1 MKKIFIIII
10 ILMTI
15 TGCNQQKIKEKINNQ
30 KNNISQEEPK
40 EIENKYVDNNP
51 IKIGLYLKNN
61 ANERILTDEYNP
73 TWILHKDLC
82 SLEIYYTNEEKLD
95 SNSQK
100 ELWKKFYNEYQN
112 IEKYKLGIKI
122 EFDTSDGHVNDIIL
136 TPKDTTKFF
145 SLYILMYLYD
155 DINNDGFYSHL
166 TEENS
171 SDNTIISSI
180 KLTSGT
186 YYEKIES
193 DITLTVFTYDKD
205 DINENNEYIGN
216 SKYTIIIKKEK

>member
-1 MKKIFIIII
+1 
-10 ILMTI
+10 
-15 TGCNQQKIKEKINNQ
+15 
-30 KNNISQEEPK
+30 
-40 EIENKYVDNNP
+40 
-51 IKIGLYLKNN
+51 
-61 ANERILTDEYNP
+61 
-73 TWILHKDLC
+73 
-82 SLEIYYTNEEKLD
+82 
-95 SNSQK
+95 
-100 ELWKKFYNEYQN
+100 
-112 IEKYKLGIKI
+112 
-122 EFDTSDGHVNDIIL
+122 
-136 TPKDTTKFF
+136 
-145 SLYILMYLYD
+145 MYLYD